1 MNSIE
6 QAIQNAVQSA
16 KMEGLDPTDKDIDLI
31 RKYVNNKITKEQ
43 FIQTILNEV
52 RGNEE

>member
-1 MNSIE
+1 MNSVE

-16 KMEGLDPTDKDIDLI
+16 RMEGLNPTDEDIDLI

-43 FIQTILNEV
+43 FIRSILNEI
-52 RGNEE
+52 EEEEK

>member
-1 MNSIE
+1 MDSVE

-16 KMEGLDPTDKDIDLI
+16 RMEGLDPTDEDIDLI

-43 FIQTILNEV
+43 FIQSILKEV
-52 RGNEE
+52 KESKE

>member
-1 MNSIE
+1 MDSVE

-16 KMEGLDPTDKDIDLI
+16 RMEGLDPTDKDIDLI

-43 FIQTILNEV
+43 FIQSILNEIK
-52 RGNEE
+52 GNEK